1 MIHENIEGFV
11 NNLIDL
17 TRKGKMNWMPL
28 SFFHKMGDLNREFDS
43 GFAGIDFGV
52 NSIRESQSYFLKSN
66 DGYVFLFEIYHG
78 DPEVT
83 SPELDTLALMVKINS
98 AVPIYNLSANMGTKE
113 HQESLEILK
122 LLIEHYVDVKYS
134 MPASL
139 YNFMEQVLNSAEDR
153 GHDFGDE
160 DS

>member
-11 NNLIDL
+11 NNLIAL

-43 GFAGIDFGV
+43 GFASIDFGV
-52 NSIRESQSYFLKSN
+52 NSIRESQSYFIKSN

-78 DPEVT
+78 DPDVT

-98 AVPIYNLSANMGTKE
+98 AVPIYNLTAHMEAKE
-113 HQESLEILK
+113 HQDNLETLK
-122 LLIEHYVDVKYS
+122 LLIEHYIDEKYS

-139 YNFMEQVLNSAEDR
+139 YNFMEQVIDMADNDSK
-153 GHDFGDE
+153 DE
-160 DS
+160 DL